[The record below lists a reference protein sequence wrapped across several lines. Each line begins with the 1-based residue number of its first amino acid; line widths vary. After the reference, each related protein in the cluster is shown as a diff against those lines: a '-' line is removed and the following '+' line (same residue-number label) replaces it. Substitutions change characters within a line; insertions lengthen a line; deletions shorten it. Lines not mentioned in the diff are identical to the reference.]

1 MFNHPLP
8 QVVLT
13 VRFGCAK
20 IQSTMEVLLANEYG
34 FCFGVERAV
43 EMVEDAL
50 GVGAPVR
57 TLGPLIHNT
66 QEMQRL
72 ECEGVSTIQ
81 DPEQVQPN
89 EIAVIRAHGVTPQ
102 VQIELERRAAQVVDA
117 TCPFVTRVQR
127 LAERAATEGR
137 HVVVAGNPDHPE
149 MIGVVGYAPDN
160 TFVVRDAD
168 EVAALP
174 RLHAPLVVSQTTLK
188 LKTFLEVAEAVKS
201 KADAEPQVVNTIC
214 SATRDRQDAAR
225 ALAGLVDVFYI
236 IGGKHSSNSIKL
248 LAVCQE
254 QCSRSFLIETQEE
267 INPGDLKGA
276 ERVGVTA
283 GASTPNWLI
292 EQVVKRLKD
301 LGNGSEFVN

>member
-1 MFNHPLP
+1 
-8 QVVLT
+8 
-13 VRFGCAK
+13 
-20 IQSTMEVLLANEYG
+20 MEVLLANEYG

-50 GVGAPVR
+50 EVGAPVR

-81 DPEQVQPN
+81 DPEQVGSD

-102 VQIELERRAAQVVDA
+102 VQAELEKRAAQVVDA

-127 LAERAATEGR
+127 LAERAALEGR
-137 HVVVAGNPDHPE
+137 HVVVAGNPEHPE
-149 MIGVVGYAPDN
+149 MIGVVGYAPNN
-160 TFVVRDAD
+160 TFVVADAS
-168 EVAALP
+168 EVEQLP
-174 RLHAPLVVSQTTLK
+174 PLHAPLVLSQTTLK
-188 LKTFLEVAEAVKS
+188 LKTFLEVAEAVRA

-225 ALAGLVDVFYI
+225 ALAGLVDAFYI

-254 QCSRSFLIETQEE
+254 QCDQSFLIETEAE
-267 INPGDLKGA
+267 INPQDLSGA
-276 ERVGVTA
+276 QRVGVTA

-292 EQVVKRLKD
+292 DQVVKRLHD
-301 LGNGSEFVN
+301 IGAQASTA